1 MSLTISYGGGDQVN
15 ATRSFWRWY
24 ERHYRL
30 NLAITLAL
38 FLLQLV
44 HLYWLSAD
52 VVWYRLTGERG
63 FDVADTLKYVI
74 LLVDYTEIPA
84 LISTSLVYINE
95 LRKGFS
101 WKSVLFLIFL
111 NSQWLHLFWITDEF
125 VVGELAGDGGSV
137 LPVWLA
143 WVAIGID
150 YLEVPVIVDI
160 FRRFIVSLR
169 HQRTATFLREEL
181 L

>member
-1 MSLTISYGGGDQVN
+1 M
-15 ATRSFWRWY
+15 RSFWRWY

-30 NLAITLAL
+30 NLAITLGL

-44 HLYWLSAD
+44 HLYWLFAD
-52 VVWYRLTGERG
+52 VIWYRLTGESAL
-63 FDVADTLKYVI
+63 DVGNVLEYVI

-95 LRKGFS
+95 LRKGFT

-125 VVGELAGDGGSV
+125 VVGQLQDGAGSV
-137 LPVWLA
+137 LPGWLA

-150 YLEVPVIVDI
+150 YLEVPVIADI
-160 FRRFIVSLR
+160 FRRFIRSLR
-169 HQRTATFLREEL
+169 QQRTSSFLREEFL
-181 L
+181 